1 MGNIITE
8 DNSRRSIDW
17 QDDDKINIE
26 KISSHKISELR
37 SDSDSTLLI
46 FPFDLDQYG
55 DNIKNEVVCKIKDNN
70 IHTGNI
76 MGFVGV
82 NDTQITIRSRFDSSQ
97 REDFFMHYMLQKVFS
112 INIFDLKD
120 SSSNESVFDFILY
133 LFPYYLKKALRQ
145 GVFKQYQT
153 KHFNDANIRGVI
165 NGNRHM
171 SNNIPFAGKVEYRT
185 REHSNDNHVT
195 QLIRHTIEYIRD
207 HKVGRNILQTDN
219 YTKECVEIIC
229 DATTSYNRN
238 NRDKILNGNNK
249 SVSHPYF
256 SSYTILQK
264 LCKSILTHKGLKY
277 GKKDNKIY
285 GLLFDGAWLWEEYL
299 FTILVSYGFRH
310 PRNKMGK
317 DHIYLF
323 EKRN

>member
-112 INIFDLKD
+112 INIFDLKH

-165 NGNRHM
+165 NVNRHM
-171 SNNIPFAGKVEYRT
+171 SNNIPFAGKVAYRT
-185 REHSNDNHVT
+185 REHSNDNLVT

-207 HKVGRNILQTDN
+207 HKLGQIGRAH
-219 YTKECVEIIC
+219 V
-229 DATTSYNRN
+229 
-238 NRDKILNGNNK
+238 
-249 SVSHPYF
+249 
-256 SSYTILQK
+256 
-264 LCKSILTHKGLKY
+264 
-277 GKKDNKIY
+277 
-285 GLLFDGAWLWEEYL
+285 
-299 FTILVSYGFRH
+299 
-310 PRNKMGK
+310 
-317 DHIYLF
+317 
-323 EKRN
+323 

>member
-112 INIFDLKD
+112 INIFDLKH

-133 LFPYYLKKALRQ
+133 LFPYYLKKALRH

-153 KHFNDANIRGVI
+153 KH
-165 NGNRHM
+165 
-171 SNNIPFAGKVEYRT
+171 
-185 REHSNDNHVT
+185 
-195 QLIRHTIEYIRD
+195 
-207 HKVGRNILQTDN
+207 
-219 YTKECVEIIC
+219 
-229 DATTSYNRN
+229 
-238 NRDKILNGNNK
+238 
-249 SVSHPYF
+249 
-256 SSYTILQK
+256 
-264 LCKSILTHKGLKY
+264 LTFK
-277 GKKDNKIY
+277 
-285 GLLFDGAWLWEEYL
+285 
-299 FTILVSYGFRH
+299 T
-310 PRNKMGK
+310 
-317 DHIYLF
+317 
-323 EKRN
+323 